1 MHRRDI
7 LSRALALAALGVC
20 RPDLVAAQQQAQQQ
34 QASQQ
39 QAPADTRSP
48 AQRLK
53 EIKELKD
60 AGVLSDEE
68 YNAKRAELMKLL

>member
-1 MHRRDI
+1 MASSSLVGTTATVTGVPSGEITRA
-7 LSRALALAALGVC
+7 SREA
-20 RPDLVAAQQQAQQQ
+20 
-34 QASQQ
+34 
-39 QAPADTRSP
+39 APADTRSP